1 MNTKR
6 AKNIY
11 IHLKNYLSCLT
22 SSFSIKI
29 SKMNRKPNP
38 KVLLYYC
45 PCTQATGEG
54 EKGLLHLCIWASALQ
69 LISVSPNRTLGL
81 KWKNEKCSKHLYTLK
96 NSANPEIHHHLAKK
110 KRLQTTILQVIAQTG
125 NMGRGGDFFHRMN
138 LNFHHVPKYPWKG
151 LGTKWSN
158 RKRNKKYSYTL
169 TVHIPTLVEIEK
181 SPRLLQNYCP
191 QRQQGKGKRGD
202 FHTSGPPC
210 LIRYLRVQPRDG

>member
-110 KRLQTTILQVIAQTG
+110 KDSKQLYYKSLPRRAIWEGEEI
-125 NMGRGGDFFHRMN
+125 FFIE
-138 LNFHHVPKYPWKG
+138 W
-151 LGTKWSN
+151 
-158 RKRNKKYSYTL
+158 TL
-169 TVHIPTLVEIEK
+169 TFIMYLSI
-181 SPRLLQNYCP
+181 R
-191 QRQQGKGKRGD
+191 GK
-202 FHTSGPPC
+202 
-210 LIRYLRVQPRDG
+210 V